1 MMANPGS
8 PLRALIRLGS
18 PRRQRKTA
26 LWLAEITRTVRR
38 RRAEP
43 RLTVA
48 VDVNS
53 FYEPLTGVGW
63 YLHQLLTH
71 LADRDDLRLRLYG
84 QSLVEGDPGAP
95 QPVVPFPEGPA
106 IERVA
111 YEAPDGL
118 VVPPWRGNQ
127 ILRRLAPLLLAAD
140 ANRVLFAPN
149 YLPPPLF
156 RLARGARVATIHDLS
171 VRKVPWAVRPDS
183 GAALRERLA
192 QVIHEAD
199 LLLTPSEAVRRE
211 LLETGVAP
219 GRVRAI
225 HHGPGQIAAEGA
237 SEMPPRAP
245 ARYALSVGTL
255 EPRKNVGTLLA
266 AWRLL
271 QRRLADPPA
280 LVLSGGMGWKAEE
293 IRREVAAA
301 EREGWLV
308 YLGYVSPGELAA
320 LYRNASAVLLPSF
333 YEGFGLPVVEAL
345 SAGAPLVVSDIPVLR
360 EVAGDA
366 ALYAPP
372 DRPDIWAERI
382 ADLLA
387 DESLAGDLRR
397 RGAERAGHFD
407 WSRAAEEAARAF
419 REAAERA

>member
-1 MMANPGS
+1 MMANPKS
-8 PLRALIRLGS
+8 AVRAVIRLGS

-26 LWLAEITRTVRR
+26 LWLSKIAGAVRR

-71 LADRDDLRLRLYG
+71 LANRDDLRLRLYG

-95 QPVVPFPEGPA
+95 RPVVPFPQGPA

-140 ANRVLFAPN
+140 GNRVLFAPN
-149 YLPPPLF
+149 YLPPRLF

-183 GAALRERLA
+183 GAALRERLD
-192 QVIHEAD
+192 QVLHEAD

-211 LLETGVAP
+211 IAELGVAP
-219 GRVRAI
+219 FRVRAI
-225 HHGPGQIAAEGA
+225 HHGPGQTVEGEAAGL
-237 SEMPPRAP
+237 PPRTP
-245 ARYALSVGTL
+245 ARYALHVGTL

-271 QRRLADPPA
+271 RRRVADPPA

-293 IRREVAAA
+293 IRREVAEA

-320 LYRNASAVLLPSF
+320 LYGNASAVLLPSF

-345 SAGAPLVVSDIPVLR
+345 RAGAPLVLSDIPVLR

-372 DRPDIWAERI
+372 DRPDLWAERI
-382 ADLLA
+382 GKLLA
-387 DESLAGDLRR
+387 EEGLSEELAR
-397 RGAERAGHFD
+397 RGAARAGDFD
-407 WSRAAEEAARAF
+407 WGRAASETARAF